1 VRAGTLVAC
10 EPGATEC
17 SALDA
22 LVPVRAA
29 AGERARRMLALAGRK
44 GLGSNTRSI
53 GLGDMGSEL
62 AAAFDEA
69 FFDYPGSFWN
79 ADWKHSCDYVEAV
92 RKVLSKRFDGLGWAA
107 AIKDAIWNRDQAQ
120 RDVLLAQV
128 RVRTKDRFCVAGA
141 WLLDN
146 IEPRPRCAP
155 SSPTGGGAVPRQDPA
170 PKGARG
176 TLVIRIAQPPP
187 A

>member
-1 VRAGTLVAC
+1 MDAR

-22 LVPVRAA
+22 LVPVGAA

-44 GLGSNTRSI
+44 GLGSSTRSI

-79 ADWKHSCDYVEAV
+79 ADWWTHAL
-92 RKVLSKRFDGLGWAA
+92 RR
-107 AIKDAIWNRDQAQ
+107 AQ
-120 RDVLLAQV
+120 
-128 RVRTKDRFCVAGA
+128 
-141 WLLDN
+141 
-146 IEPRPRCAP
+146 
-155 SSPTGGGAVPRQDPA
+155 
-170 PKGARG
+170 GARSALRQRSG
-176 TLVIRIAQPPP
+176 RGPGPSAHQGPLLRRGG
-187 A
+187 